1 MDHNDQRISAKI
13 LGNSSKYFVGFGGRG
28 EFHGMRN
35 IVLLIVLGMSVA
47 VRGQQVKT
55 PRESKL
61 ASVSEQVGITDV
73 TIRYSRPGVNGRE
86 GKIWGD
92 LVPYGFV
99 DYHYGTSKAAPWR
112 AGANENTTIEF
123 STDVTIEGKPLA
135 AGKYGFFIAMGPEK
149 ATLVFSKDNNA
160 WGAFYYNPAD
170 DALRVEVPVSKAAES
185 VERLTYE
192 FSAETDSSAVV
203 QLAWEKVRVP
213 FTVAADLNKT
223 RVEAYRYAFNSGEFY
238 EYWQNMQQAAEFCL
252 NNNVNLE
259 EGLNWADRSINT
271 YFGEANFR
279 TLSTYAGL
287 LDKAGRHHES
297 DSVMKMAF
305 PKGNVEDLFRYGSR
319 QIRLKNNKE
328 AFDVF
333 KMAYTKEP
341 KNWLASFGMAKG
353 YAAMGD
359 RTAALKYTDAAI
371 QLMGEWM
378 SKPYVERFRKD
389 LADGKDV
396 SGF

>member
-1 MDHNDQRISAKI
+1 
-13 LGNSSKYFVGFGGRG
+13 
-28 EFHGMRN
+28 MRN
-35 IVLLIVLGMSVA
+35 IVLLIALAMSLA
-47 VRGQQVKT
+47 VRGQQVKM
-55 PRESKL
+55 PRGSKL

-73 TIRYSRPGVNGRE
+73 TIHYSRPGVGGRE

-123 STDVTIEGKPLA
+123 STDVTIEDQPLA

-160 WGAFYYNPAD
+160 WGSFYYNAAH
-170 DALRVEVPVSKAAES
+170 DALRVVVPVSKAPES
-185 VERLTYE
+185 VERLSYE

-203 QLAWEKVRVP
+203 TLVWEKVRIP
-213 FTVAADLNKT
+213 FTVAVNLKKT

-252 NNNVNLE
+252 DNDVDIE
-259 EGLNWADRSINT
+259 EGLDWADRSINT

-287 LDKAGRHHES
+287 LDKVGRHHES
-297 DSVMKMAF
+297 DSLMKIAF
-305 PKGNVEDLFRYGSR
+305 PKGNVEDLFGYGSR
-319 QIRLKNNKE
+319 QVRLKNNKA

-333 KMAYTKEP
+333 KMAYDKEP

-359 RTAALKYTDAAI
+359 RVAALKYTDSAI
-371 QLMGEWM
+371 RLMGEWM
-378 SKPYVERFRKD
+378 AKPYVERFREA

>member
-1 MDHNDQRISAKI
+1 
-13 LGNSSKYFVGFGGRG
+13 
-28 EFHGMRN
+28 
-35 IVLLIVLGMSVA
+35 MSLA
-47 VRGQQVKT
+47 VQGQQVKL
-55 PRESKL
+55 PRGSKL

-73 TIRYSRPGVNGRE
+73 TIHYSRPAVNGRE
-86 GKIWGD
+86 GKIWGN

-123 STDVTIEGKPLA
+123 STDVTIEDQPLK

-149 ATLVFSKDNNA
+149 ATLVFSKDDNA
-160 WGAFYYNPAD
+160 WGSFYYNTAND
-170 DALRVEVPVSKAAES
+170 VLRVAVPVNKRPES
-185 VERLTYE
+185 VERLSYE
-192 FSAETDSSAVV
+192 FSAETDTSAVV
-203 QLAWEKVRVP
+203 TLEWEKVRIP
-213 FTVAADLNKT
+213 FTVTVDLKKT
-223 RVEAYRYAFNSGEFY
+223 QVEAYRHAFNSGEFY
-238 EYWQNMQQAAEFCL
+238 EYWQNMQQAADFCL
-252 NNNVNLE
+252 NNNVNIE
-259 EGLNWADRSINT
+259 EGLTWADRSINT

-287 LDKAGRHHES
+287 LDKVGRHREA
-297 DSVMKMAF
+297 DSVMKIAF
-305 PKGNVEDLFRYGSR
+305 PKGNAQDLFRYGSR
-319 QIRLKNNKE
+319 QVALKNNKA

-333 KMAYTKEP
+333 KMAYDKEP
-341 KNWLASFGMAKG
+341 KNWLSSFGMAKG

-359 RTAALKYTDAAI
+359 RATALKYTDAAI

-378 SKPYVERFRKD
+378 SKPYVERFRKA